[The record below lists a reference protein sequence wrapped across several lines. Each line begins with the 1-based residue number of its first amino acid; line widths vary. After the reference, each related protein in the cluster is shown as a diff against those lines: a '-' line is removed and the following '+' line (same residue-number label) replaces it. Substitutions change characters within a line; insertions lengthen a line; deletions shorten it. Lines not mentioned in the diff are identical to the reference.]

1 MVPAGRSVRMSA
13 SRLYT
18 ILIVKIVMM
27 MSSLK
32 RQLIMLIDVT
42 TSLFDANMYKK
53 KTIIK
58 NRKMKIL
65 HLSCLCSDVCI
76 GNIGSCGT
84 YPTYFQN

>member
-13 SRLYT
+13 ARLYT
-18 ILIVKIVMM
+18 ILIVKIMMM

-42 TSLFDANMYKK
+42 TSLFDGNMYKK
-53 KTIIK
+53 RLIK
-58 NRKMKIL
+58 NRKVKIL

-76 GNIGSCGT
+76 GNIGSH
-84 YPTYFQN
+84 